1 MNQKKATPPAP
12 TRRVFLIAMGTTAL
26 TVPAMLGARPLFAQE
41 TAVTEAFSFDL
52 LTEAARSRA
61 AEKVPE
67 PEDLAPIFK
76 DLTYDDYQMIQFR
89 PSHAIWKAKDS
100 TWNLLPFHLGWLFKE
115 PVHLHEVAD
124 GMATELT
131 FTTDDFE
138 YRGHLKQDVPAGTAL
153 PGVAGFK
160 LTHPLNRGDKMDEI
174 ISFVGASYF
183 RALGLGN
190 TYGLS
195 ARGLAIDSGLT
206 KAEEF
211 PRFSGFWL
219 EKPAPGATAV
229 TIYASLDSASVTGA
243 YRFVV
248 TPGVE
253 TMVEV
258 TARLFFRT
266 DVEQL
271 GIAPLT
277 SMFLF
282 ADVNRNFFDDYRPRV
297 HDSNGLRIVRADG
310 DVIWRALDNPR
321 QLATSYFAETQPR
334 RFGLHQR
341 GRDFEDYQ
349 DAGARYDLRP
359 SVDIEPIGDW
369 GAGKV
374 RLFELPTDVEV
385 HDNIGTFWIPD
396 QPVKAGDAR
405 EFAYK
410 LHWGRLEPDYSDD
423 RAIVWGTRGGV
434 GGAAGLENPP
444 DSHKFVV
451 DFKGGLLGRLPDT
464 DTEVAPVLTIAG
476 GKADVVTLS
485 KLPESDIWRM
495 VADISA
501 DGVVVEMTAHIAG
514 YGRKLSEIWSF
525 QWSK

>member
-1 MNQKKATPPAP
+1 MNTKKADLSFT
-12 TRRVFLIAMGTTAL
+12 TRRRVLIAMGTTAL
-26 TVPAMLGARPLFAQE
+26 TVPALLGARQLFAQQA
-41 TAVTEAFSFDL
+41 TAVAFSFEL
-52 LTEAARSRA
+52 LTESARSRA
-61 AEKVPE
+61 RRNDPAPE
-67 PEDLAPIFK
+67 ELAPVFRE
-76 DLTYDDYQMIQFR
+76 LSYDDYQMIQFW
-89 PSHAIWKAKDS
+89 PSRARWKAKDS
-100 TWNLLPFHLGWLFKE
+100 DWNLLPFHLGWLFKE
-115 PVHLHEVAD
+115 PVRLHEVVG
-124 GMATELT
+124 GMASELS

-138 YRGHLKQDVPAGTAL
+138 YRGHLRQDVPAGTAL

-174 ISFVGASYF
+174 IAFVGASYF
-183 RALGLGN
+183 RALGVGN

-206 KAEEF
+206 QAEEF

-219 EKPAPGATAV
+219 EKPVPGAESV
-229 TIYASLDSASVTGA
+229 TIYASLDSVSATGA

-248 TPGVE
+248 TPGVD
-253 TMVEV
+253 TVVEV
-258 TARLFFRT
+258 TARLFFRS
-266 DVEQL
+266 DVVQL
-271 GIAPLT
+271 GVAPLT

-282 ADVNRNFFDDYRPRV
+282 ADINRGQFDDYRPRV

-321 QLATSYFAETQPR
+321 QLATSYFTESRPL

-359 SVDIEPIGDW
+359 SVDVEPIGDW

-385 HDNIGTFWIPD
+385 HDNIGAFWVPD
-396 QPVKAGDAR
+396 QPVKTGDAR
-405 EFAYK
+405 EFAYR
-410 LHWGRLEPDYSDD
+410 LHWGRLEPDYADD
-423 RAIVWGTRGGV
+423 RAIVWATRGGV

-451 DFKGGLLGRLPDT
+451 DFKGGLLGRLPET
-464 DTEVAPVLTIAG
+464 DKEVQPVLNITG
-476 GKADVVTLS
+476 GTADVLTLS
-485 KLPESDIWRM
+485 KLPESDTWRM
-495 VADISA
+495 VADISVDEGA
-501 DGVVVEMTAHIAG
+501 VVEMTAHVAG